1 VFAPPAARNPLIWAR
16 AIEAAPKGPRMTAPA
31 PKPPADDRPKRISFT
46 GVETLIRDPYAV
58 YARRVLG
65 LDVLDPPGSE
75 PSHRERGTAI
85 HGALEHFADGDDVHA
100 LMALIDRNLAAAGFD
115 AARRAVEQ
123 GRLWGAAQAYVAWN
137 SARRAAGVVAVRETL
152 GELDLGGGHKLVGR
166 ADRIDILPHGGLEVI
181 DFKTGSVPSAGQVES
196 GLSPQLTLEGAVA
209 ARGAFENVP
218 AAPVVALAHWR
229 FAGSNVGDQGPSLK
243 SKGVAD
249 ACEEALA
256 RLKTLL
262 ARYDE
267 PAQAYYSK
275 PRVQFAK
282 PYADYD
288 HFARRAE
295 WADVEGDEE

>member
-1 VFAPPAARNPLIWAR
+1 
-16 AIEAAPKGPRMTAPA
+16 
-31 PKPPADDRPKRISFT
+31 
-46 GVETLIRDPYAV
+46 LIRDPYAV

-65 LDVLDPPGSE
+65 LDVLDPPGAE
-75 PSHRERGTAI
+75 PSHRERGTAT
-85 HGALEHFADGDDVHA
+85 HTALEHFGDGDDVRV

-123 GRLWGAAQAYVAWN
+123 GRLREAAQTYVVWN
-137 SARRAAGVVAVRETL
+137 SARRAAGIAAVRETL
-152 GELDLGGGHKLVGR
+152 GDLDLGGGHKLVGR
-166 ADRIDILPHGGLEVI
+166 ADRIDVLPEGALEVI
-181 DFKTGSVPSAGQVES
+181 DFKTGSVPSPGQVES

-209 ARGAFENVP
+209 MRGAFQNVP
-218 AAPVVALAHWR
+218 ALPVTALAHWR
-229 FAGSNVGDQGPSLK
+229 FAGSNVGDQGASLK
-243 SKGVAD
+243 SKGVVEAS
-249 ACEEALA
+249 EEALA

-262 ARYDE
+262 ARYDD

-282 PYADYD
+282 TYADYD